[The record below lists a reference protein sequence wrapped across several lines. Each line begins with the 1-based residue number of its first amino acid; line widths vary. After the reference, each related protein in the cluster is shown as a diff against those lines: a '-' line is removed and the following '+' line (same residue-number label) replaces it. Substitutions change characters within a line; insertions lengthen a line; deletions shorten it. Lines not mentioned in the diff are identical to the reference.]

1 MTRGVLDLVVTGNGI
16 ALWRGRS
23 LRCALG
29 RAGITADKREGD
41 GATPAGAFAM
51 RRVLYRPD
59 RETPPQTVLAAAP
72 LDPADGWC
80 DAPDDAAYNR
90 PVRLPYPAS
99 AETLW
104 RADAAYDLIVVL
116 GHNDAPV
123 VPGRGSAIFLHL
135 AQPDYRP
142 TEGCVA
148 VSRADLLAVLAEADA
163 TSRVSVAIAA

>member
-1 MTRGVLDLVVTGNGI
+1 MDLVVGPGGV
-16 ALWRGRS
+16 ALWRGRRM
-23 LRCALG
+23 RCAVG
-29 RAGITADKREGD
+29 RSGIAGDKREGD

-59 RETPPQTVLAAAP
+59 KEPPPRTKLPVAT

-90 PVRLPYPAS
+90 PVRLPYGAS
-99 AETLW
+99 AEALW

-123 VPGRGSAIFLHL
+123 LPGRGSAIFLHL
-135 AQPDYRP
+135 AQPDFRP

-148 VSRADLLAVLAEADA
+148 VARADLLAILAEADA
-163 TSRVSVAIAA
+163 TARVVVEVTG